1 MPPLE
6 SFVRARTAH
15 YDPAWLS
22 SDAEFGH
29 AHVTALGPFL
39 SPDAIDP
46 EALRLVAETAC
57 RTTSFAFTLSRVETF
72 PNGIIHLVPEPDE
85 PFRALT
91 AALCEAFPSCLPYG
105 GAFGDVQP
113 HLTLD
118 ARSATVSESS
128 TAALLEGLLPVVS
141 RAERLDLA
149 LWQQNGCRVLASWSL
164 GPEALQRSATV
175 AEGAAFVEPS
185 RGGRPDSSGTVRSG
199 RKNCTRGPIE
209 TA

>member
-6 SFVRARTAH
+6 PFVRARTAY

-22 SDAEFGH
+22 PDAAFGH

-39 SPDAIDP
+39 RPEAIDP
-46 EALRLVAETAC
+46 GVLGLVAEIARSTE
-57 RTTSFAFTLSRVETF
+57 AFTFRLRSIDTF

-91 AALCEAFPSCLPYG
+91 VALCEAFPSCRPYD
-105 GAFGDVQP
+105 GAFPDVHP

-118 ARSATVSESS
+118 ARSATVSEAS
-128 TAALLEGLLPVVS
+128 TAALLGAVLPVVG

-149 LWQQNGCRVLASWSL
+149 LWQEHGCRVLTSWPL
-164 GPEALQRSATV
+164 
-175 AEGAAFVEPS
+175 
-185 RGGRPDSSGTVRSG
+185 GTVS
-199 RKNCTRGPIE
+199 
-209 TA
+209 A